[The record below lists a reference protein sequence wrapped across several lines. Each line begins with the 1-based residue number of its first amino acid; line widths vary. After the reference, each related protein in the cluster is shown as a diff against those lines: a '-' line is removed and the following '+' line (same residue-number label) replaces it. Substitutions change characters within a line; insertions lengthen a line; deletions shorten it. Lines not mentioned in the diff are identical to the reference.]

1 MEHPHGELP
10 ARRGRRRASVSPL
23 NADLVGFPPT
33 FVGWGGDEMFRD
45 PIRRYADRLA
55 AAGVPT
61 HAHEFEGMFHVFQIL
76 MPWTEQS
83 HESFAHLGAFVQ
95 KQVAG
100 APAFDATVLRDIP
113 APGPP
118 GGG

>member
-1 MEHPHGELP
+1 
-10 ARRGRRRASVSPL
+10 
-23 NADLVGFPPT
+23 
-33 FVGWGGDEMFRD
+33 MFRD

-100 APAFDATVLRDIP
+100 APAFDADRPARHPGAGPAWRRLTSDLP
-113 APGPP
+113 APVVPEAHNWNP
-118 GGG
+118 SFRFC